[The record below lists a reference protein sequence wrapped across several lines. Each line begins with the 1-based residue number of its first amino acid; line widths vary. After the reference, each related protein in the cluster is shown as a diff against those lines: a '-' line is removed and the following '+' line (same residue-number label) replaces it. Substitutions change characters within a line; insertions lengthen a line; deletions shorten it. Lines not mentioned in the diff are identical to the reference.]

1 MEEAEEMKACVG
13 RYWDF
18 HFVKALTSLDFSLDR
33 KTRLITR
40 RAVHPKEFLT
50 LHSNRRESIFTP
62 NILLKIIDLCLS
74 RHYGKLRDLF
84 SLENIQILCTIFKC
98 AFGMQFFHKNKEKGF
113 FFFFSGVYW
122 HCIPWWNSSQRKW
135 WNSASTKQS
144 FWVA

>member
-84 SLENIQILCTIFKC
+84 SPENIQILCTIFKC

-113 FFFFSGVYW
+113 FFFFLV
-122 HCIPWWNSSQRKW
+122 CIGIAYPDEIAARGNGGIAHPQNNHSE
-135 WNSASTKQS
+135 
-144 FWVA
+144 